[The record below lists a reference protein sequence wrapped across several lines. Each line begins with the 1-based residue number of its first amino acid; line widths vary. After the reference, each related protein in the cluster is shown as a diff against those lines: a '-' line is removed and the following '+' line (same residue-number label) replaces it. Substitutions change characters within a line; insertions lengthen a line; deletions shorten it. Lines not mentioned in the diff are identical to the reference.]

1 MSKGRRY
8 NGDSTHKLNIKK
20 VIATIIAILVII
32 MFIIIVVKVVNTDQ
46 KTTGKGV
53 TLAYYTTYQDGKWG
67 VIDSKGKDI
76 ITPVYDEIIVIPNQE
91 KDVFV
96 VTYDVDYDNE
106 TYKSKAID
114 KNGKTLFSEYENVE
128 AIQNRDSQNSVWYST
143 SCLKVEK
150 DGLYGLIDFS
160 GKLLL
165 SCQYDS
171 IEPLLNVKNTLIT
184 TKDSKKGLVSE
195 TGTVIINNEY
205 EDITSLTSQYEDGYI
220 VKNSEGKVGVIGTN
234 KKTLVPVEYDKILNV
249 KEENTYITKKE
260 NKLMIYDS
268 EKNSE
273 TPISSDDVTSINNNK
288 IIVENNGKFG
298 IINNAGETV
307 LEPKY
312 QSLEYV
318 FSDYYIAKENDK
330 YGVINSQGETKLDFK
345 YDSLTYRKDADF
357 IEGNTSEKIDSD
369 IINRNLEVKISG
381 IISEVNVDKGYM
393 KVRQGNEY
401 KYYNFKFE
409 EKKNTQILT
418 NNTLFLSKKDGKY
431 GYVNKDGVVVVNYIY
446 DDATEQNDSGYAAIK
461 KDGKWGAI
469 DENGNIVVEPSL
481 TLDNNTVI
489 NFIGT
494 WHLSED
500 TNARY
505 YTK

>member
-1 MSKGRRY
+1 MQGYVTSGAKQRQKEKALLGQDY
-8 NGDSTHKLNIKK
+8 DISYLWVKLGNY
-20 VIATIIAILVII
+20 ATKNNCDL
-32 MFIIIVVKVVNTDQ
+32 
-46 KTTGKGV
+46 
-53 TLAYYTTYQDGKWG
+53 TL
-67 VIDSKGKDI
+67 
-76 ITPVYDEIIVIPNQE
+76 EISQE
-91 KDVFV
+91 KD
-96 VTYDVDYDNE
+96 T
-106 TYKSKAID
+106 
-114 KNGKTLFSEYENVE
+114 
-128 AIQNRDSQNSVWYST
+128 
-143 SCLKVEK
+143 
-150 DGLYGLIDFS
+150 
-160 GKLLL
+160 
-165 SCQYDS
+165 
-171 IEPLLNVKNTLIT
+171 
-184 TKDSKKGLVSE
+184 
-195 TGTVIINNEY
+195 
-205 EDITSLTSQYEDGYI
+205 
-220 VKNSEGKVGVIGTN
+220 
-234 KKTLVPVEYDKILNV
+234 
-249 KEENTYITKKE
+249 
-260 NKLMIYDS
+260 
-268 EKNSE
+268 
-273 TPISSDDVTSINNNK
+273 
-288 IIVENNGKFG
+288 
-298 IINNAGETV
+298 
-307 LEPKY
+307 
-312 QSLEYV
+312 
-318 FSDYYIAKENDK
+318 KENDK

-461 KDGKWGAI
+461 KDEKWGAI

-489 NFIGT
+489 NFIGS

-500 TNARY
+500 ANARY

>member
-1 MSKGRRY
+1 M
-8 NGDSTHKLNIKK
+8 
-20 VIATIIAILVII
+20 
-32 MFIIIVVKVVNTDQ
+32 
-46 KTTGKGV
+46 
-53 TLAYYTTYQDGKWG
+53 
-67 VIDSKGKDI
+67 
-76 ITPVYDEIIVIPNQE
+76 
-91 KDVFV
+91 
-96 VTYDVDYDNE
+96 
-106 TYKSKAID
+106 
-114 KNGKTLFSEYENVE
+114 
-128 AIQNRDSQNSVWYST
+128 
-143 SCLKVEK
+143 
-150 DGLYGLIDFS
+150 
-160 GKLLL
+160 
-165 SCQYDS
+165 
-171 IEPLLNVKNTLIT
+171 
-184 TKDSKKGLVSE
+184 
-195 TGTVIINNEY
+195 
-205 EDITSLTSQYEDGYI
+205 
-220 VKNSEGKVGVIGTN
+220 
-234 KKTLVPVEYDKILNV
+234 
-249 KEENTYITKKE
+249 
-260 NKLMIYDS
+260 
-268 EKNSE
+268 
-273 TPISSDDVTSINNNK
+273 
-288 IIVENNGKFG
+288 
-298 IINNAGETV
+298 
-307 LEPKY
+307 
-312 QSLEYV
+312 EYV

-461 KDGKWGAI
+461 KDEKWGAI

-489 NFIGT
+489 NFIGS

-500 TNARY
+500 ANARY